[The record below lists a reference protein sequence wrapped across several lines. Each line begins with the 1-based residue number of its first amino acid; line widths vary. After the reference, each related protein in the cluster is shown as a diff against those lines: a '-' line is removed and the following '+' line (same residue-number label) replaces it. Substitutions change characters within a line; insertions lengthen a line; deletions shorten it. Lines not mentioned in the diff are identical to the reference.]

1 MSAILVDRCSKTY
14 MYITDVCTSMS
25 QSYYEPRD
33 TMRHG
38 ERVVG
43 LNKSGR
49 LVYNQVATTEPS

>member
-25 QSYYEPRD
+25 QSYTYYEPRY

-43 LNKSGR
+43 LNKDGGR
-49 LVYNQVATTEPS
+49 LV